1 MPVCSERFFAWVMRR
16 LTVLELLLGT
26 VMLYFC
32 WWIQADGGVVEGD
45 WQAAKGLTRRLIC
58 CNLIAG

>member
-1 MPVCSERFFAWVMRR
+1 MRR

-32 WWIQADGGVVEGD
+32 RWIQADGGGVEGD